1 MGCGVCCRFSFDGL
15 LDFMCFRF
23 SGLVIFWL
31 VVAIHLSG
39 VFWVCWFGVLRVVD
53 CGEWCYGLMRSVL
66 AFGLLLL
73 FGVGCVLLFVF

>member
-1 MGCGVCCRFSFDGL
+1 MLRCCILGVLVSVILIAVGWGVVFAVAFRLMGL

-39 VFWVCWFGVLRVVD
+39 VFWVC
-53 CGEWCYGLMRSVL
+53 
-66 AFGLLLL
+66 
-73 FGVGCVLLFVF
+73 